1 MRQILV
7 IGGGPAGMMAACTAA
22 SAGAAVTL
30 LERNAVCGVKLN
42 ITGKGRCNLTNHCA
56 REELMR
62 NIVTNGKFLYSAF
75 SAMGPEDVMAY
86 FSALGI
92 PLKTERGNRVF
103 PESDRAKDISGA
115 LRTQMHRLGVA
126 VIQGKALEFLVSD
139 GRITDVTLQ
148 DGRRLGAD
156 AFILAA
162 GGCSYPRTGS
172 DGSGFQLARTAGH
185 TVTPV
190 KPSLVPLLAEG
201 DIPARLEGLSLRNV
215 TFTVKKDGKTV
226 FSEFGEMLFTD
237 RGVSGPLV
245 LSASS
250 HLSSEKHTF
259 PYRAEIDLKP
269 ALDADTLDKRLLR
282 DFSQSQNRDFSHSL
296 SSLLPAKLIPVTVEL
311 SGIVGT
317 QKINAVT
324 RAQRE
329 GLCRLLKAFP
339 LTLTGFAPWDQAI
352 VTSGG
357 VSVKE
362 VDPKTMRSKK
372 AENLYLAGEI
382 LDVDA
387 YTGGFN
393 LQIAWSTG
401 FCAGQAAAKGEKES

>member
-1 MRQILV
+1 MKQIIV

-22 SAGAAVTL
+22 SAGAAVAL
-30 LERNAVCGVKLN
+30 LERNAFCGVKLN
-42 ITGKGRCNLTNHCA
+42 ITGKGRCNLTNHCSQ
-56 REELMR
+56 EELMS

-75 SAMGPEDVMAY
+75 AAMGPQDVMAY
-86 FSALGI
+86 FNSLGI

-115 LRTQMHRLGVA
+115 LRTQMHRLGVK
-126 VIQGKALEFLVSD
+126 VIQGFAQEFLVSE
-139 GRITDVTLQ
+139 GQITAVLLQ
-148 DGRRLGAD
+148 DGRKLTAD

-162 GGCSYPRTGS
+162 GGRSYPRTGS
-172 DGSGFQLARTAGH
+172 DGSGYRLARSAGH
-185 TVTPV
+185 TVTRV
-190 KPSLVPLLAEG
+190 KPSLVPLIAEG
-201 DIPARLEGLSLRNV
+201 DIPARMEGLSLRNV

-226 FSEFGEMLFTD
+226 FSDFGEMLFTE

-245 LSASS
+245 LSASA
-250 HLSSEKHTF
+250 HLSSGKHTF
-259 PYRAEIDLKP
+259 PYQAEIDLKP

-282 DFSQSQNRDFSHSL
+282 DFSQTQNRDFSNSL
-296 SSLLPAKLIPVTVEL
+296 SGLLPAKLIPVAVEL
-311 SGIVGT
+311 SGIDGT
-317 QKINAVT
+317 QKVNSVT

-329 GLCRLLKAFP
+329 RLCRLLKAFP
-339 LTLTGFAPWDQAI
+339 LTLTEFASWDEAI

-401 FCAGQAAAKGEKES
+401 FCAGQAAAKGEEV